1 MRAKS
6 HVCRSYRGKTGKGGP
21 FCPPHPHIQNRVKW
35 HCNSLQI
42 LVLIVTCVISFRYRV
57 SKIFHGYY
65 FFAYL
70 YWTTSFNEA
79 IYFAVAFAFSVSY
92 KDCKLLYHISYY
104 VIICCFLVYVSKLN
118 EVLIFFFIFCFF
130 SKHLHLWT

>member
-1 MRAKS
+1 MGFFGAA
-6 HVCRSYRGKTGKGGP
+6 HGWGGG
-21 FCPPHPHIQNRVKW
+21 
-35 HCNSLQI
+35 S
-42 LVLIVTCVISFRYRV
+42 
-57 SKIFHGYY
+57 
-65 FFAYL
+65 
-70 YWTTSFNEA
+70 TTSFNEA

-130 SKHLHLWT
+130 SKHLHL